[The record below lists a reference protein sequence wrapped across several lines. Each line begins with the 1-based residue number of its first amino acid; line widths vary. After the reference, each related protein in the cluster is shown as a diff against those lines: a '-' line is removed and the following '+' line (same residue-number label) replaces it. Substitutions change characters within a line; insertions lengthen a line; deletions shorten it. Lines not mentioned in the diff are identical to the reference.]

1 MALNVEDGTGQT
13 EAESYITVAQFKAYA
28 DGRGYDYS
36 SSTDAFIEQ
45 KLRLASGY
53 IDTQFRFKGNRK
65 TSAQSLEFP
74 RMNLIDF
81 SGYDIQG
88 IPKRLK
94 DACSELTFKA
104 LGSDLYLDQNRGGK
118 VKSESVGPLSVTY
131 ADDAPTGTVWQF
143 AWNLLKP
150 YVRDPEVRGVP
161 FYGAED
167 ANPYF
172 QAGLMDNPGTSPHDP
187 AGLLGQV

>member
-1 MALNVEDGTGQT
+1 MALIVEDGTGQT
-13 EAESYITVAQFKAYA
+13 EAESYITVAQFKTYA

-36 SSTDAFIEQ
+36 TVADSFIEQ

-53 IDTQFRFKGNRK
+53 IDSQFRFKGNRK
-65 TSAQSLEFP
+65 TPTQALEFP
-74 RMNLIDF
+74 RLNLIDW

-88 IPKRLK
+88 LPKRLK
-94 DACSELTFKA
+94 DACAELAFKA
-104 LGSDLYLDQNRGGK
+104 LTADLYVDQNRGGK

-161 FYGAED
+161 FFGAED
-167 ANPYF
+167 SKPYF
-172 QAGLMDNPGTSPHDP
+172 QTGMTDNPGTSPLDP